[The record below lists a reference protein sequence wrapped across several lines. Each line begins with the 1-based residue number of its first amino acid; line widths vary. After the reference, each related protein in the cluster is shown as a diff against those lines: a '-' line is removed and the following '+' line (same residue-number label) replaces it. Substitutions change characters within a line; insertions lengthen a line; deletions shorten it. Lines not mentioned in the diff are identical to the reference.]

1 MNINFAFLLGTCAL
15 VVIDQLWMAI
25 ACVLLWLCFIW
36 LEKKEV
42 MSAGAAPDS
51 GHSPTQNLLPPP
63 ALKPLP

>member
-25 ACVLLWLCFIW
+25 VCVLLWLCFIW
-36 LEKKEV
+36 LEKKED
-42 MSAGAAPDS
+42 AAPDS
-51 GHSPTQNLLPPP
+51 GHSPTQDLLPPP

>member
-25 ACVLLWLCFIW
+25 VCVLLWLCFIG
-36 LEKKEV
+36 LEKKER
-42 MSAGAAPDS
+42 AAPDG